1 MTLITREMK
10 IHNRWTEVDV
20 RFTQNKGYLKLVRV
34 NYEYNNEDIEL
45 LDDKI
50 MAETL
55 EGLLI
60 KIHEKIS

>member
-10 IHNRWTEVDV
+10 INNKWTEVDV

-34 NYEYNNEDIEL
+34 NYEFNNEDIEL
-45 LDDKI
+45 FDNEI